1 MYYMIIFIFIII
13 IILLYLYNLNNTPKK
28 ISQPIINNIKVK
40 KYQQTNDFIM
50 EYSTSP
56 SFRGLSKS
64 SIIEVKDEIGGSKIF
79 NKIKLDD
86 SNLINNVVN
95 YKKYSSYRIKPT
107 THRLK

>member
-1 MYYMIIFIFIII
+1 MIIFIFIIM
-13 IILLYLYNLNNTPKK
+13 IILLYLFNLNNTHKK
-28 ISQPIINNIKVK
+28 ISQPIINNIEVK
-40 KYQQTNDFIM
+40 NQQTNDFVM

-56 SFRGLSKS
+56 AFRGLSKS
-64 SIIEVKDEIGGSKIF
+64 LIIEIKDEIGGSKIF

-95 YKKYSSYRIKPT
+95 YKNYSSYRIKPS